1 MEFGGAHNGLQYNAM
16 HTMEGG
22 GIVCSFARLHSDAPT
37 WTHNSAPTWT
47 HNSDAPTWTHN
58 SDAPTSHRAAMAD
71 CSILLRHHPCSFV
84 RMMSLAVL
92 KSSVPFQCSGPTIIA
107 FSESVKNGKVDL
119 LHCGDC
125 LIV

>member
-1 MEFGGAHNGLQYNAM
+1 MESGGAYNGLQYNAM

-22 GIVCSFARLHSDAPT
+22 GIVCSFARLH
-37 WTHNSAPTWT
+37 
-47 HNSDAPTWTHN
+47 SDAPTWTHN